1 MGLTVTDIVM
11 MGLGTVLMIFIIFLS
26 IRGKKYDYLFETLD
40 ANEFKLKE
48 IYSIGYAL
56 TEILH
61 MDFQNDNNKQ
71 NQKLR
76 QELKVL
82 FDEKYTEYYL
92 RVIYAQCISIFLVLL
107 QVAFIFYALS
117 RDISVFA
124 IMAVLAATV
133 AYYFF
138 SSVDKKIAKRSEALL
153 SDFSDAV
160 SNLALLTNA
169 GMILREAWEA
179 TAATGEGLLY
189 KEMEKTCED
198 MRNGVSDIEAIRRFG
213 VRCIIPEIKKFS
225 STLIQGM
232 EKGNKELAAALRG
245 QSDELWEMKKQSV
258 KRQGETAA
266 SKLLLPM
273 IIMFIGV
280 LIIIIVP
287 VFANMGI

>member
-1 MGLTVTDIVM
+1 MGITITDLVM
-11 MGLGTVLMIFIIFLS
+11 MGLGTLLMLFIIFLS
-26 IRGKKYDYLFETLD
+26 IKGRQYDYLFESLD
-40 ANEFKLKE
+40 DKDFRLKE
-48 IYSIGYAL
+48 IYSIGYAFI
-56 TEILH
+56 EISKIN
-61 MDFQNDNNKQ
+61 FQSDSSKVNR
-71 NQKLR
+71 KLR
-76 QELKVL
+76 QELRVL
-82 FDEKYTEYYL
+82 YDEKYVEYYL
-92 RVIYAQCISIFLVLL
+92 RVIYSQCISFFFVFLQLS
-107 QVAFIFYALS
+107 FIFYGLS
-117 RDISVFA
+117 RDIAAFA
-124 IMAVLAATV
+124 IFALLSFVI

-138 SSVDKKIAKRSEALL
+138 TSVDKKITKRSEELL

-179 TAATGEGLLY
+179 TSYTGEGVLY
-189 KEMEKTCED
+189 QEMRKTVED
-198 MRNGVSDIEAIRRFG
+198 MHNGISDVEAIRLFG

-232 EKGNKELAAALRG
+232 EKGNRELAVALRQ
-245 QSDELWEMKKQSV
+245 QSDELWELKKQTV